1 MTNYKIMSKLIII
14 VVLIG
19 LISGAAYYQYLLLM
33 DKDSNIIINR
43 ITAQIISVSKDTVT
57 IRDDKNSEYKLD
69 RSLLNDS
76 KNLIF
81 GNDITISYTGDI
93 KSEYE
98 IINSKVTENKIINA
112 DISLDKRKELSN
124 IVQAMTI
131 EDKAG
136 QLLLVLDSKN
146 LLTDQ
151 TMSGC
156 VLFEDDFANKS
167 RNEVIE
173 NIERYQSNA
182 KYPMIIAVDEEGGSV
197 VRVSKYLRDNRFRLP
212 QDVYKSGGM
221 DSIISDA
228 TEKSEYL
235 KEFGINVNLAPVA
248 DVATNEDDY
257 IYRRSFGVDADATS
271 NYVRNVVMAM
281 SDIKMGS
288 VLKHFPGYGSAPG
301 SGGTYHDSRDF
312 NSLKNNDLLPFK
324 AGIEAGANSI
334 LVTNNIIDS
343 VDNQNPATLSKDIHD
358 LLREDLKYNGVI
370 MTDDVTDL
378 NNNEFGNDSEIVI
391 KAIKAGNDLIMT
403 SRPQIYFES
412 LITAINNGEICLNEL
427 DLSVLRVIAWKDSL
441 DILQKR

>member
-1 MTNYKIMSKLIII
+1 MTKAKIISKLIII

-19 LISGAAYYQYLLLM
+19 LITGAAYYQYLLLT

-69 RSLLNDS
+69 KSLLNDS

-156 VLFEDDFANKS
+156 VLLEDDFANKS

-235 KEFGINVNLAPVA
+235 KEFGINVNFAPVA

-441 DILQKR
+441 DIL

>member
-1 MTNYKIMSKLIII
+1 MTKAKIISKLIII

-19 LISGAAYYQYLLLM
+19 LITGAAYYQYLLLT

-69 RSLLNDS
+69 KSLLNDS

-334 LVTNNIIDS
+334 LVTNNIIDCI
-343 VDNQNPATLSKDIHD
+343 DNQNPATLSKNIHN
-358 LLREDLKYNGVI
+358 LLRDDLEYNGVI

-412 LITAINNGEICLNEL
+412 LITAINNDEICLNEL

-441 DILQKR
+441 DII

>member
-1 MTNYKIMSKLIII
+1 MTKAKIISKLIII

-19 LISGAAYYQYLLLM
+19 LITGAGYYQYLLLM

-69 RSLLNDS
+69 KSLLNDS

-301 SGGTYHDSRDF
+301 SAGTYHDSRDF
-312 NSLKNNDLLPFK
+312 NSFKDNDLLPFK

-412 LITAINNGEICLNEL
+412 LIAAINNDELCLNEL

-441 DILQKR
+441 DIL

>member
-1 MTNYKIMSKLIII
+1 MTKAKIISKLIII

-19 LISGAAYYQYLLLM
+19 LITGAGYYQYLLLM

-69 RSLLNDS
+69 KSLLNDS

-93 KSEYE
+93 KREYE

-412 LITAINNGEICLNEL
+412 LITAINNDEICLNEL

-441 DILQKR
+441 DII

>member
-1 MTNYKIMSKLIII
+1 MTKAKIISKLIII

-19 LISGAAYYQYLLLM
+19 LIIGAGYYQYLLLT

-156 VLFEDDFANKS
+156 VLLEDDFANKS

-301 SGGTYHDSRDF
+301 IGGTYHDSRDF

-378 NNNEFGNDSEIVI
+378 NSNEFGNDSEIVI

-412 LITAINNGEICLNEL
+412 LITAINNDELCLNEL

-441 DILQKR
+441 DIL

>member
-1 MTNYKIMSKLIII
+1 MTNYKIISKLIII

-441 DILQKR
+441 DIL

>member
-1 MTNYKIMSKLIII
+1 MTKAKIISKLIII

-19 LISGAAYYQYLLLM
+19 LITGAAYYQYLLLT

-69 RSLLNDS
+69 KSLLNDS

-146 LLTDQ
+146 LLTNQ

-156 VLFEDDFANKS
+156 VLLEDDFANKS

-441 DILQKR
+441 DIL

>member
-1 MTNYKIMSKLIII
+1 MTKAKIISKLIII

-19 LISGAAYYQYLLLM
+19 LIIGAGYYQYLLLT

-301 SGGTYHDSRDF
+301 IGGTYHDSRDF

-378 NNNEFGNDSEIVI
+378 NSNEFGNDSEIVI

-412 LITAINNGEICLNEL
+412 LITAINNDELCLNEL

-441 DILQKR
+441 DIL

>member
-1 MTNYKIMSKLIII
+1 MTKAKIISKLIII

-19 LISGAAYYQYLLLM
+19 LITGATYYQYLLLT

-69 RSLLNDS
+69 KSLLNDS

-441 DILQKR
+441 DIL

>member
-1 MTNYKIMSKLIII
+1 MTKAKIISKLIII

-19 LISGAAYYQYLLLM
+19 LITGAGYYQYLLLM

-69 RSLLNDS
+69 KSLLNDS

-257 IYRRSFGVDADATS
+257 IYRRSFGVDASATS

-334 LVTNNIIDS
+334 LVTNNIIDCI
-343 VDNQNPATLSKDIHD
+343 DNQNPATLSKNIHN
-358 LLREDLKYNGVI
+358 LLRDDLEYNGVI

-412 LITAINNGEICLNEL
+412 LIAAINNDELCLNEL

-441 DILQKR
+441 DII

>member
-1 MTNYKIMSKLIII
+1 MTKAKIISKLIII

-19 LISGAAYYQYLLLM
+19 LITGAGYYQYLLLT

-69 RSLLNDS
+69 KSLLNDS

-412 LITAINNGEICLNEL
+412 IVAAINNDELCLNEL

-441 DILQKR
+441 DII

>member
-1 MTNYKIMSKLIII
+1 MTKAKIISKLIII

-19 LISGAAYYQYLLLM
+19 LITGAGYYQYLLLM

-69 RSLLNDS
+69 KSLLNDS

-257 IYRRSFGVDADATS
+257 IYRRSFGVDADVTS

-412 LITAINNGEICLNEL
+412 LIAVINNDELCLNEL

-441 DILQKR
+441 DII

>member
-1 MTNYKIMSKLIII
+1 MTKAKIISKLIII

-19 LISGAAYYQYLLLM
+19 LITGAAYYQYLLLT

-43 ITAQIISVSKDTVT
+43 ITAQIISVSKDTVI

-69 RSLLNDS
+69 KSLLNDS

-146 LLTDQ
+146 LLTNQ

-378 NNNEFGNDSEIVI
+378 NNNEFGHDSEIVI

-412 LITAINNGEICLNEL
+412 LITAINNDEICLNEL

-441 DILQKR
+441 DIL

>member
-1 MTNYKIMSKLIII
+1 MTKAKIISKLIII

-19 LISGAAYYQYLLLM
+19 LITGAGYYQYLLLT

-69 RSLLNDS
+69 KSLLNDS

-146 LLTDQ
+146 LLTNQ

-257 IYRRSFGVDADATS
+257 IYRRSFGVDVDATS

-412 LITAINNGEICLNEL
+412 IVAAINNDELCLNEL

-441 DILQKR
+441 DII

>member
-1 MTNYKIMSKLIII
+1 MTKAKIISKLIII

-19 LISGAAYYQYLLLM
+19 LITGAAYYQYLLLT

-43 ITAQIISVSKDTVT
+43 ITAQIISVSKDTVI

-69 RSLLNDS
+69 KSFLNDS

-412 LITAINNGEICLNEL
+412 IVAAINNDELCLNEL

-441 DILQKR
+441 DIL

>member
-1 MTNYKIMSKLIII
+1 MTKAKIISKLIII

-19 LISGAAYYQYLLLM
+19 LITGAAYYQYLLLT

-43 ITAQIISVSKDTVT
+43 ITAQIISVSKNIVT

-69 RSLLNDS
+69 KSLLNDS

-146 LLTDQ
+146 LLTNQ

-182 KYPMIIAVDEEGGSV
+182 KYPMIIAIDEEGGSV

-324 AGIEAGANSI
+324 AGIEAGTNSI
-334 LVTNNIIDS
+334 LVTNNIIDCT
-343 VDNQNPATLSKDIHD
+343 DNQNPATLSKNIHN
-358 LLREDLKYNGVI
+358 LLRDDLEYNGVI

-403 SRPQIYFES
+403 SRPQVYFES
-412 LITAINNGEICLNEL
+412 IVAAINNDELCLNEL

-441 DILQKR
+441 DII

>member
-1 MTNYKIMSKLIII
+1 MTKAKIISKLIII

-19 LISGAAYYQYLLLM
+19 LITGAAYYQYLLLT

-43 ITAQIISVSKDTVT
+43 ITAQIISVSKNIVT

-69 RSLLNDS
+69 KSLLNDS

-378 NNNEFGNDSEIVI
+378 NSNEFGNDSEIVI

-441 DILQKR
+441 DII

>member
-1 MTNYKIMSKLIII
+1 MTKAKIISKLIII

-19 LISGAAYYQYLLLM
+19 LITGAGYYQYLLLM

-69 RSLLNDS
+69 KSLLNDS

-257 IYRRSFGVDADATS
+257 IYSRSFGVDADATS

-343 VDNQNPATLSKDIHD
+343 VDNQNPATLSKDIHN

-378 NNNEFGNDSEIVI
+378 NNNEFGNESEIVI

-412 LITAINNGEICLNEL
+412 LIAAINNDELCLNEL

-441 DILQKR
+441 DII

>member
-1 MTNYKIMSKLIII
+1 MTKAKIISKLIII

-19 LISGAAYYQYLLLM
+19 LITGAGYYQYLLLM

-43 ITAQIISVSKDTVT
+43 ITAQIISVSKNIVT

-69 RSLLNDS
+69 KSLLNDS

-98 IINSKVTENKIINA
+98 IINSKVTENKIINT

-334 LVTNNIIDS
+334 LVTNNIINS
-343 VDNQNPATLSKDIHD
+343 VDNQNPATLSKDIHN

-378 NNNEFGNDSEIVI
+378 NSNEFGNDSEIVI

-412 LITAINNGEICLNEL
+412 LITAINNDEICLNEL

-441 DILQKR
+441 DII

>member
-1 MTNYKIMSKLIII
+1 MTKAKIISKLIII

-19 LISGAAYYQYLLLM
+19 LITGAGYYQYLLLM

-69 RSLLNDS
+69 KSLLNDS

-334 LVTNNIIDS
+334 LVTNNIIDCI
-343 VDNQNPATLSKDIHD
+343 DNQNPATLSKNIHN
-358 LLREDLKYNGVI
+358 LLRDDLEYNGVI

-403 SRPQIYFES
+403 SSPQIYFES
-412 LITAINNGEICLNEL
+412 LIAAINNDEICLNEL

-441 DILQKR
+441 DII

>member
-1 MTNYKIMSKLIII
+1 MTKAKIISKLIII

-19 LISGAAYYQYLLLM
+19 LITGAGYYQYLLLT

-43 ITAQIISVSKDTVT
+43 ITAQIISVSKDTVI

-69 RSLLNDS
+69 KSFLNDS

-146 LLTDQ
+146 LLTNQ

-235 KEFGINVNLAPVA
+235 KEFGINVNLTPVA
-248 DVATNEDDY
+248 DVATSEDDY
-257 IYRRSFGVDADATS
+257 IYKRSFGVDASATS
-271 NYVRNVVMAM
+271 NYVKNVVMAM
-281 SDIKMGS
+281 KDVKMGS
-288 VLKHFPGYGSAPG
+288 VLKHFPGYGSAP
-301 SGGTYHDSRDF
+301 SGGKTYHDIRDF
-312 NSLKNNDLLPFK
+312 SSLKNNDLLPFK

-334 LVTNNIIDS
+334 LVTNNIIDCI
-343 VDNQNPATLSKDIHD
+343 DNQNPATLSKNIHN
-358 LLREDLKYNGVI
+358 LLRDDLEYNGVI

-403 SRPQIYFES
+403 SRPQVYFES
-412 LITAINNGEICLNEL
+412 IVAAINNGELCLNEL
-427 DLSVLRVIAWKDSL
+427 DLSVLRVLAWKDSL
-441 DILQKR
+441 DII

>member
-1 MTNYKIMSKLIII
+1 MTKAKIISKLIII

-19 LISGAAYYQYLLLM
+19 LITGAAYYQYLLLT

-69 RSLLNDS
+69 KSLLNDS

-441 DILQKR
+441 DIL

>member
-1 MTNYKIMSKLIII
+1 MTKAKIISKLIII

-19 LISGAAYYQYLLLM
+19 LITGAGYYQYLLLM

-69 RSLLNDS
+69 KSLLNDS

-412 LITAINNGEICLNEL
+412 LIAAINNDELCLNEL

-441 DILQKR
+441 DIL

>member
-146 LLTDQ
+146 LLTNQ

>member
-1 MTNYKIMSKLIII
+1 MTNYKIISKLIII

-19 LISGAAYYQYLLLM
+19 LISGAAYYQYLLLT
-33 DKDSNIIINR
+33 DKDSKIIVNQ
-43 ITAQIISVSKDTVT
+43 ITAQITNVTKDIIT
-57 IRDDKNSEYKLD
+57 IRDDKNREYKLD
-69 RSLLNDS
+69 RSFLKNSD
-76 KNLIF
+76 NLIF

-93 KSEYE
+93 KSQYE
-98 IINSKVTENKIINA
+98 IKNSKVTENKIINA
-112 DISLDKRKELSN
+112 DTSLDKRKELSD
-124 IVQAMTI
+124 IVKAMTI
-131 EDKAG
+131 EDKVG
-136 QLLLVLDSKN
+136 QLLLVLGSKN
-146 LLTDQ
+146 LLSNQ

-156 VLFEDDFANKS
+156 VLFEEDFSDKS

-173 NIERYQSNA
+173 NIQSYQNNA

-235 KEFGINVNLAPVA
+235 KEFGINVNLTPVA
-248 DVATNEDDY
+248 DVATSEDDY
-257 IYRRSFGVDADATS
+257 IYKRSFGVDASATS
-271 NYVRNVVMAM
+271 NYVKNVVMAM
-281 SDIKMGS
+281 KDVKMGS
-288 VLKHFPGYGSAPG
+288 VLKHFPGYGSAP
-301 SGGTYHDSRDF
+301 SGGKTYHDIRDF
-312 NSLKNNDLLPFK
+312 SSLKNNDLLPFK

-334 LVTNNIIDS
+334 LVTNNIIDCI
-343 VDNQNPATLSKDIHD
+343 DNQNPATLSKNIHN
-358 LLREDLKYNGVI
+358 LLRDDLEYNGVI

-403 SRPQIYFES
+403 SRPQVYFES
-412 LITAINNGEICLNEL
+412 IVAAINNGELCLNEL

-441 DILQKR
+441 DII

>member
-1 MTNYKIMSKLIII
+1 MTKAKIISKLIII

-19 LISGAAYYQYLLLM
+19 LITGAAYYQYLLLM

-69 RSLLNDS
+69 KSLLNDS

-281 SDIKMGS
+281 SNIKMGS

-412 LITAINNGEICLNEL
+412 LIAAINNDEICLNEL

-441 DILQKR
+441 DII

>member
-1 MTNYKIMSKLIII
+1 MTKAKIISKLIII

-19 LISGAAYYQYLLLM
+19 LITGAAYYQYLLLM

-69 RSLLNDS
+69 KSLLNDS

-441 DILQKR
+441 DIL

>member
-1 MTNYKIMSKLIII
+1 MTKAKIISKLIII

-19 LISGAAYYQYLLLM
+19 LITGAAYYQYLLLT

-69 RSLLNDS
+69 KSLLNDS

-412 LITAINNGEICLNEL
+412 LITAINNDEICLNEL

-441 DILQKR
+441 DII

>member
-1 MTNYKIMSKLIII
+1 MTKAKIISKLIII

-19 LISGAAYYQYLLLM
+19 LITGAAYYQYLLLT

-69 RSLLNDS
+69 KSLLIDS

-248 DVATNEDDY
+248 DIATNEDDY

-441 DILQKR
+441 DIL

>member
-1 MTNYKIMSKLIII
+1 MTKAKIISKLIII

-19 LISGAAYYQYLLLM
+19 LITGAGYYQYLLLT

-69 RSLLNDS
+69 KSLLNDS

-301 SGGTYHDSRDF
+301 SAGTYHDSRDF
-312 NSLKNNDLLPFK
+312 NSFKDNDLLPFK

-412 LITAINNGEICLNEL
+412 LIAAINNDELCLNEL

-441 DILQKR
+441 DIL

>member
-1 MTNYKIMSKLIII
+1 MTKAKIISKLIII

-19 LISGAAYYQYLLLM
+19 LITGAAYYQYLLLT

-43 ITAQIISVSKDTVT
+43 ITAQIISVSKDTVI

-69 RSLLNDS
+69 KSLLNDS

-146 LLTDQ
+146 LLTNQ

-343 VDNQNPATLSKDIHD
+343 VDNQNPATLSKDIHN
-358 LLREDLKYNGVI
+358 LLRDDLEYNGVI

-403 SRPQIYFES
+403 SRPQVYFES
-412 LITAINNGEICLNEL
+412 IVAAINNDELCLNEL

-441 DILQKR
+441 DII

>member
-1 MTNYKIMSKLIII
+1 MTKAKIISKLIII

-19 LISGAAYYQYLLLM
+19 LITGAAYYQYLLLM

-69 RSLLNDS
+69 KSLLNDS

-156 VLFEDDFANKS
+156 VLFEDDFSNAIQPLALSLKKSGNKFIIPLK
-167 RNEVIE
+167 VIE
-173 NIERYQSNA
+173 AIQHQLMSSN
-182 KYPMIIAVDEEGGSV
+182 E
-197 VRVSKYLRDNRFRLP
+197 N
-212 QDVYKSGGM
+212 DVYLAKNGMKLLMGMQNENLVDIRGEKS
-221 DSIISDA
+221 DVNIISTFVSVFAKFKCVNRLAIITCDA
-228 TEKSEYL
+228 
-235 KEFGINVNLAPVA
+235 NLAEQILA
-248 DVATNEDDY
+248 LNN
-257 IYRRSFGVDADATS
+257 DAIGGF
-271 NYVRNVVMAM
+271 N
-281 SDIKMGS
+281 IL
-288 VLKHFPGYGSAPG
+288 VLKYSKDNGFQ
-301 SGGTYHDSRDF
+301 
-312 NSLKNNDLLPFK
+312 KWEQEDLFDEK
-324 AGIEAGANSI
+324 IEQSI
-334 LVTNNIIDS
+334 L
-343 VDNQNPATLSKDIHD
+343 
-358 LLREDLKYNGVI
+358 
-370 MTDDVTDL
+370 M
-378 NNNEFGNDSEIVI
+378 NNNAEIE
-391 KAIKAGNDLIMT
+391 T
-403 SRPQIYFES
+403 
-412 LITAINNGEICLNEL
+412 
-427 DLSVLRVIAWKDSL
+427 KDSSIVGL
-441 DILQKR
+441 EGWETID

>member
-1 MTNYKIMSKLIII
+1 MTKAKIISKLIII

-19 LISGAAYYQYLLLM
+19 LITGAGYYQYLLLM

-69 RSLLNDS
+69 KSLLNDS

-146 LLTDQ
+146 LLTNQ

-248 DVATNEDDY
+248 DIATNEDDY
-257 IYRRSFGVDADATS
+257 IYRRSFGVDVDATS

-441 DILQKR
+441 DIL

>member
-1 MTNYKIMSKLIII
+1 MTKAKIISKLIII

-19 LISGAAYYQYLLLM
+19 LITGAGYYQYLLLM

-69 RSLLNDS
+69 KSLLNDS

-343 VDNQNPATLSKDIHD
+343 VDNQNPATLSKDIHN

-412 LITAINNGEICLNEL
+412 LIAAINNDELCLNEL

-441 DILQKR
+441 DIL

>member
-1 MTNYKIMSKLIII
+1 MTKAKIISKLIII

-19 LISGAAYYQYLLLM
+19 LITGAAYYQYLLLT

-43 ITAQIISVSKDTVT
+43 ITAQIISVSKDTVI

-69 RSLLNDS
+69 KSLLNDS

-156 VLFEDDFANKS
+156 VLYEDDFANKS

-343 VDNQNPATLSKDIHD
+343 VDNQNPATLSKVIHD

-412 LITAINNGEICLNEL
+412 LITAINNDEICLNEL

-441 DILQKR
+441 DIL

>member
-1 MTNYKIMSKLIII
+1 MTKAKIISKLIII

-19 LISGAAYYQYLLLM
+19 LITGAGYYQYLLLM

-69 RSLLNDS
+69 KSLLNDS

-257 IYRRSFGVDADATS
+257 IYRRSFGVDASATS

-288 VLKHFPGYGSAPG
+288 V
-301 SGGTYHDSRDF
+301 
-312 NSLKNNDLLPFK
+312 
-324 AGIEAGANSI
+324 
-334 LVTNNIIDS
+334 
-343 VDNQNPATLSKDIHD
+343 
-358 LLREDLKYNGVI
+358 
-370 MTDDVTDL
+370 
-378 NNNEFGNDSEIVI
+378 
-391 KAIKAGNDLIMT
+391 
-403 SRPQIYFES
+403 
-412 LITAINNGEICLNEL
+412 
-427 DLSVLRVIAWKDSL
+427 
-441 DILQKR
+441 

>member
-1 MTNYKIMSKLIII
+1 MTKAKIISKLIII

-19 LISGAAYYQYLLLM
+19 LITGAGYYQYLLLM

-69 RSLLNDS
+69 KSLLNDS

-334 LVTNNIIDS
+334 LVTNNIIDCI
-343 VDNQNPATLSKDIHD
+343 DNQNPATLSKNIHN
-358 LLREDLKYNGVI
+358 LLRDDLEYNGVI

-412 LITAINNGEICLNEL
+412 LIAAINNDEICLNEL

-441 DILQKR
+441 DII

>member
-1 MTNYKIMSKLIII
+1 MTKAKIISKLIII

-19 LISGAAYYQYLLLM
+19 LITGAAYYQYLLLM

-69 RSLLNDS
+69 KSLLNDS

-281 SDIKMGS
+281 SNIKMGS

-412 LITAINNGEICLNEL
+412 LIAAINNDELCLNEL

-441 DILQKR
+441 DII

>member
-1 MTNYKIMSKLIII
+1 MTKAKIISKLIII

-19 LISGAAYYQYLLLM
+19 LITGAAYYQYLLLM

-69 RSLLNDS
+69 KSLLNDS

-281 SDIKMGS
+281 SNIKMGS

-343 VDNQNPATLSKDIHD
+343 VDNQNPATLSKDIHN

-412 LITAINNGEICLNEL
+412 LIAAINNDELCLNEL

-441 DILQKR
+441 DIL